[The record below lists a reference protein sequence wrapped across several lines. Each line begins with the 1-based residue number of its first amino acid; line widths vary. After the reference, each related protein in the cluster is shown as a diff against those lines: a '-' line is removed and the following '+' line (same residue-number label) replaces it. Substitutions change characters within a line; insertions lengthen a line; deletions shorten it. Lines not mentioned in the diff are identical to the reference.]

1 MNNISFI
8 VKINQETQNLQEV
21 LDKLKEIVIGGDEVV
36 MYIEPSFIDEEN
48 LNIINQCEFNK
59 KSKSKSREK
68 IIIHVTKIFNSIDLD
83 IESRCVNYI
92 THYVDLNI
100 DKSQINLLR

>member
-21 LDKLKEIVIGGDEVV
+21 LDKLKEIVIGEDEVV

-68 IIIHVTKIFNSIDLD
+68 IIIHVTKIFNSIDGNYEKH
-83 IESRCVNYI
+83 IVCVENYKKI
-92 THYVDLNI
+92 
-100 DKSQINLLR
+100 